1 MSRVLVI
8 EDSSDIRLLLT
19 QMLEGEG
26 YEVTVAEDGLEGLQ
40 VDATISPDLVVLDVN
55 LPTIDGYEVCRRLKE
70 RRNVPVLL
78 LTVSAEEDEVNQG
91 MQAGADLHISK
102 PFEMTT
108 FLNCVRTLLLRS
120 SISFQA

>member
-78 LTVSAEEDEVNQG
+78 LTVRAEEDEVN
-91 MQAGADLHISK
+91 AIESDPCL
-102 PFEMTT
+102 P
-108 FLNCVRTLLLRS
+108 V
-120 SISFQA
+120 